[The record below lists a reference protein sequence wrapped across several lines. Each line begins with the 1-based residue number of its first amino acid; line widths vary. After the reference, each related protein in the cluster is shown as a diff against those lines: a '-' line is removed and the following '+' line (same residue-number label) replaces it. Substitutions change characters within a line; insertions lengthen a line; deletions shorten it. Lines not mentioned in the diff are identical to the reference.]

1 MKHRSKP
8 WILGSVVVGCALLL
22 TQLVRAQGA
31 AAALSG
37 SVKDETGAVLPGAGV
52 VIRNTDTSLKREL
65 LTDASGRFTAPNLPP
80 GPYEVTVT
88 MAGFAKLVRSGIRLT
103 VGAETVL
110 SLGLSIRQLEDK
122 VEVAG
127 EQAAVDT
134 TTGSTGTLIS
144 EEQIK
149 GLPLNGRSFIELA
162 TLTPGVQFTEVGG
175 RTTSTGFGAKLSVN
189 GSRYTANLFTLDGTT
204 LNDQFSQAGSAS
216 GNLLGVEAIR
226 EFRVL
231 TNSFSAEYGRHTG
244 GVINAATKSGTNAIH
259 GSAFEFHRNDA
270 LDSPNYF
277 DDPDD
282 VPDFRRN
289 QFGFSLGGPIQHDK
303 TFFFVTYEGLRENL
317 GQTLIFNVPSQSL
330 RASPAVDPAVRPFLQ
345 SYPAANG
352 RALDA
357 NRGEYVTVGTR
368 TTDEH
373 YAMLRLDRQF
383 GPGSRVFARYTF
395 NQGEVE
401 NPSRLNTGEI
411 TKTRLQYLTVEH
423 NAVRGAAF
431 VNRLQFGMT
440 RSRLDGYDYVLGG
453 APSLPRQS
461 FTDVSRGIGTIAV
474 TGLAAWGGNT
484 TNPKYHRFASFALSD
499 TANWIRGRHNLKLGA
514 SLELLKYDLTSDFTS
529 MGNFTFNSLDNFTAN
544 RPNTFEAVMPGSDT
558 SRRLRQKAFG
568 FFVQDDFRVSAK
580 LTLNL
585 GLRYEPTTGVSETE
599 GRLAQLI
606 DFASPT
612 ARLTD
617 TTVLE
622 TLFENPSLRTFAPRA
637 GFAWDPGGSGKTALR
652 GGAGVFYDIVTVGTP
667 FVQNTA
673 VRVPPFINRGGLQ
686 SPTVIDFPN
695 AYATQRA
702 ALAGQVALEGIQ
714 YDLDQPVMYKWNLNV
729 QRDVG
734 GKVSLE
740 LGYTGSHGDHLVRQ
754 IFTNGRVAAAD
765 SSGRLF
771 VPAGTPLRQPNFQ
784 RMRWRVSD
792 GTSDYHGLTFSAT
805 RRSTKLS
812 LQGSYTWS
820 KSIDTGAS
828 ALGGNDFDSEG
839 GGSRYLFT
847 KDRGLSPFDTR
858 HSFVGNVNYSL
869 PFGKGSGALAG
880 LVRGWSIG
888 ALVRARSGYPFSVF
902 TGIDRGLQQFA
913 PRFPDLCPG
922 ASNNPIRGGADQ
934 YFDPAAFCLQPSGYI
949 GNLGRNTLIGPKLF
963 TLDVVLERSVRL
975 GGERALQL
983 RLEGFNVTNR
993 VNLALPTGAATNLFA
1008 ANGSYLAG
1016 AGRITSTSTSAR
1028 QLQLGARLVW

>member
-1 MKHRSKP
+1 MSQRTTQSLLAG
-8 WILGSVVVGCALLL
+8 IAACSV
-22 TQLVRAQGA
+22 LVSPQASAQGA
-31 AAALSG
+31 NATLSG
-37 SVKDETGAVLPGAGV
+37 SVKDETGAVLQGAGV
-52 VIRNTDTSLKREL
+52 AIRNLETSLRREL
-65 LTDASGRFTAPNLPP
+65 ATDASGRFAAPNLPP

-88 MAGFAKLVRSGIRLT
+88 LSGFAKLVRTGIRLT
-103 VGAETVL
+103 VGSETVL
-110 SLGLSIRQLEDK
+110 SLALSMRQLEDRI
-122 VEVAG
+122 EVAA
-127 EQAAVDT
+127 EQPAVET

-162 TLTPGVQFTEVGG
+162 TLTPGVQLTQTGG

-189 GSRYTANLFTLDGTT
+189 GSRYTANLFTLDGTA

-244 GVINAATKSGTNAIH
+244 GVINAATKSGTNAVH

-270 LDSPNYF
+270 LDSPSFF

-282 VPDFRRN
+282 LPDFERN

-317 GQTLIFNVPSQSL
+317 GETLIFNVPSESL
-330 RASPAVDPAVRPFLQ
+330 RSSAAVDPAVRPYLQ
-345 SYPAANG
+345 SYPLPNG
-352 RALDA
+352 RALGTT
-357 NRGEYVTVGTR
+357 RGEHVRVGSR
-368 TTDEH
+368 VTDEH
-373 YAMLRLDRQF
+373 YAMLRFDRQF
-383 GPGSRVFARYTF
+383 GPGSRIFARYTF
-395 NQGEVE
+395 NDGEVE
-401 NPSRLNTGEI
+401 NPSRVNTGEI

-423 NAVRGAAF
+423 NAVRGAGF

-440 RSRLDGYDYVLGG
+440 RSRLDGYDYVLDGVP
-453 APSLPRQS
+453 ALPRQS
-461 FTDVSRGIGTIAV
+461 FTDVTRGIGTIAV

-484 TNPKYHRFASFALSD
+484 TNPKYHRFANFALSD
-499 TANWIRGRHNLKLGA
+499 TANWLKGRHNLKAGA
-514 SLELLKYDLTSDFTS
+514 SIEFLSYDLTSDFTS
-529 MGNFTFNSLDNFTAN
+529 MGNFTFNSLDNFLAN

-568 FFVQDDFRVSAK
+568 FFVQDDFRVSSK
-580 LTLNL
+580 LTLNI
-585 GLRYEPTTGVSETE
+585 GLRYEPTTGVTETE

-612 ARLTD
+612 ASLRD
-617 TTVLE
+617 TTVLD
-622 TLFENPSLRTFAPRA
+622 TLFLNPSKRTFAPRF
-637 GFAWDPGGSGKTALR
+637 GFAWDPGGARKLAVR
-652 GGAGVFYDIVTVGTP
+652 GGAGIFYDMVTVGTP

-695 AYATQRA
+695 AYSTQRA
-702 ALAGQVALEGIQ
+702 ALLGQVALEGIQ

-729 QRDVG
+729 QRAIHG
-734 GKVSLE
+734 RISLE
-740 LGYTGSHGDHLVRQ
+740 LGYPGTHGENLVRQ
-754 IFTNGRVAAAD
+754 IFTNGRVAVPD
-765 SSGRLF
+765 QGGRLF

-792 GTSDYHGLTFSAT
+792 GTSDYHGLTVSAA
-805 RRSTKLS
+805 RRSTSLS
-812 LQGSYTWS
+812 LQASYTGS

-839 GGSRYLFT
+839 GGSRYLFS

-858 HSFVGNVNYSL
+858 HSFVGNVNYPL
-869 PFGKGSGALAG
+869 PFGKGSGSLSG
-880 LVRGWSIG
+880 LVRDWNVG
-888 ALVRARSGYPFSVF
+888 ALLRFRTGYPFSVF
-902 TGIDRGLQQFA
+902 TGVDRGLQQFA
-913 PRFPDLCPG
+913 PRYPDLCPG

-934 YFDPAAFCLQPSGYI
+934 YFDPRAFCLQPAGYI
-949 GNLGRNTLIGPKLF
+949 GNLGRNTLIGPNLF
-963 TLDVVLERSVRL
+963 TLDLVLERSIRL
-975 GGERALQL
+975 GGARALQL
-983 RLEGFNVTNR
+983 RVEAFNLTNR
-993 VNLALPTGAATNLFA
+993 VNLALPSSVNLFA
-1008 ANGSYLAG
+1008 ASGAYLEG
-1016 AGRITSTSTSAR
+1016 AGRITGTSTSAR
-1028 QLQLGARLVW
+1028 QIQLGAKFVW

>member
-1 MKHRSKP
+1 MHRPTTAS
-8 WILGSVVVGCALLL
+8 ILGSLLVCAALASPPAAL
-22 TQLVRAQGA
+22 AQGA
-31 AAALSG
+31 QAALSG
-37 SVKDETGAVLPGAGV
+37 TVKDETGGVLPGASV
-52 VIRNTDTSLKREL
+52 VIRNVDTSLKREL
-65 LTDASGRFTAPNLPP
+65 TTDPRGRFSAPNLPP
-80 GPYEVTVT
+80 GPYEVTLT
-88 MAGFAKLVRSGIRLT
+88 MSGFAKLVRSGIRLT
-103 VGAETVL
+103 VGSETVL
-110 SLGLSIRQLEDK
+110 SLGLSVRQLEDRI
-122 VEVAG
+122 EVAA
-127 EQAAVDT
+127 EQPAVDT

-162 TLTPGVQFTEVGG
+162 TLTPGVQLTEVGG

-244 GVINAATKSGTNAIH
+244 GVINAATKSGTNALH
-259 GSAFEFHRNDA
+259 GSLFEFHRNDA

-277 DDPDD
+277 DDPEDL
-282 VPDFRRN
+282 PDFKRN

-303 TFFFVTYEGLRENL
+303 TFFFATYEGLREKL
-317 GQTLIFNVPSQSL
+317 GQTLIFNVPSESL
-330 RASPAVDPAVRPFLQ
+330 RSSPTVDPTIRPFLQ
-345 SYPAANG
+345 SYPLPNG
-352 RALDA
+352 RALGST
-357 NRGEYVTVGTR
+357 RGEHVRVSSRDTE
-368 TTDEH
+368 EH
-373 YAMLRLDRQF
+373 YAMLRVDRQF

-395 NQGEVE
+395 NDGEVD

-423 NAVRGAAF
+423 NAVRGASF

-453 APSLPRQS
+453 VPPLPRQS

-474 TGLAAWGGNT
+474 TGLNAWGGNT
-484 TNPKYHRFASFALSD
+484 TNPKYHRFANFALSD
-499 TANWIRGRHNLKLGA
+499 TANWLKGRHNLKLGA
-514 SLELLKYDLTSDFTS
+514 SVELLKYDLTSDFTS
-529 MGNFTFNSLDNFTAN
+529 MGNFTFNSLDNFVAN

-568 FFVQDDFRVSAK
+568 FFVQDDVRLSSK

-585 GLRYEPTTGVSETE
+585 GLRYEPTTGVTETE

-612 ARLTD
+612 ASLRD
-617 TTVLE
+617 TTVLD
-622 TLFENPSLRTFAPRA
+622 TLFLNPSKRTFAPRF
-637 GFAWDPGGSGKTALR
+637 GFAWDPKGNGKTAIR
-652 GGAGVFYDIVTVGTP
+652 GGAGVFYDIITVGTP

-714 YDLDQPVMYKWNLNV
+714 YDLDQPVMYKWNVNV
-729 QRDVG
+729 QRDIG
-734 GKVSLE
+734 GRVSVE
-740 LGYTGSHGDHLVRQ
+740 LGYTGTHGEHLVRQ
-754 IFTNGRVAAAD
+754 IFTNGRVAVPDA
-765 SSGRLF
+765 SGRLF
-771 VPAGTPLRQPNFQ
+771 VPAGTTLRQPNFQ

-792 GTSDYHGLTFSAT
+792 GTSDYHGLAVSAS
-805 RRSTKLS
+805 RRSTSLS
-812 LQGSYTWS
+812 MQASYTWS

-839 GGSRYLFT
+839 GGSRYLFS

-858 HSFVGNVNYSL
+858 HSFVGNVNYQL

-880 LVRGWSIG
+880 LARGWNIG
-888 ALVRARSGYPFSVF
+888 TLVRARSGYPFSVF

-913 PRFPDLCPG
+913 PRYPDLCPG

-934 YFDPAAFCLQPSGYI
+934 YFDPRAFCLQPAGYI
-949 GNLGRNTLIGPKLF
+949 GNLGRNTLTGPNMF
-963 TLDVVLERSVRL
+963 TIDVVLERSIRL
-975 GGERALQL
+975 GGDRALQL
-983 RLEGFNVTNR
+983 RLEAFNLTNR
-993 VNLALPTGAATNLFA
+993 VNLGLPSSVNLFA
-1008 ANGSYLAG
+1008 ANGSYLED
-1016 AGRITSTSTSAR
+1016 AGRITNTSTSAR
-1028 QLQLGARLVW
+1028 QIQLGARFVW